1 MSPTTQHNQAQL
13 LKYAR
18 DLADAYEL
26 LQAQNQLL
34 PVSLDLD
41 HVRALAATTRPVTVL
56 FLELPVIQGRLEAA
70 QDDLCALLDLI
81 NQHLSLA
88 VAGVQ
93 AHGGTVE
100 RFAPTGLMASFGA
113 RSDEPG
119 ASQRA
124 VAAAVSIQG
133 SNEHFNREHSS
144 RHWLDASIGI
154 AMGPAALGR
163 LGAPHRWE
171 MGILGDCVNVAAGL
185 ATKARPGEILMEAEV
200 YKSVEKA
207 IRARPD
213 GHTWIHGRA
222 GHVTIYSL
230 KALGA

>member
-1 MSPTTQHNQAQL
+1 MSPAKHHDQEQL

-26 LQAQNQLL
+26 LQAQAELL
-34 PVSLDLD
+34 PVPLDLD
-41 HVRALAATTRPVTVL
+41 QLQAPAASLCHVTMLC
-56 FLELPVIQGRLEAA
+56 FELSGIPARLEAA
-70 QDDLCALLDLI
+70 HDDLCVLLDKI

-93 AHGGTVE
+93 AHGGVVE
-100 RFAPTGLMASFGA
+100 RFAPAGLMASFGA
-113 RSDEPG
+113 RSEVAD

-133 SNEHFNREHSS
+133 SNDHYNREHGSS
-144 RHWLDASIGI
+144 RTLDAGVGI
-154 AMGPAALGR
+154 AAGAAALGR

-171 MGILGDCVNVAAGL
+171 MAILGDCVNIAAGL
-185 ATKARPGEILMEAEV
+185 ATKAKPGEVLMEAPV
-200 YKSVEKA
+200 YKTVEKV

-213 GHTWIHGRA
+213 GHCWIHGRTA
-222 GHVTIYSL
+222 NVAVYSL
-230 KALGA
+230 KAVAI